1 MADGTKLPT
10 AGGTMTGQLIST
22 RANKAGDGQ
31 GQIFLN
37 GTSGNRI
44 DFANVGLGLP
54 SFTTRSAGTKLVLY
68 PQLTAANTDY
78 AFGVD
83 AGIFWTSVPLS
94 AAQYRW
100 YAGTTICSISIR
112 SGDLDGGKL
121 FGCSFWQR
129 NHRHNF
135 ADFQDHQ
142 RCVL

>member
-22 RANKAGDGQ
+22 RANNAGDGQ

-68 PQLTAANTDY
+68 PQLTAASTDY
-78 AFGVD
+78 GTGVD
-83 AGIFWTSVPLS
+83 ISTLWTSVPLS
-94 AAQYRW
+94 PAQFRW
-100 YAGTTICSISIR
+100 CAHVGCSDSER
-112 SGDLDGGKL
+112 NRDLDGGKL
-121 FGCSFWQR
+121 FGCPFWQH
-129 NHRHNF
+129 NHRQDL
-135 ADFQDHQ
+135 ADLQDHQ
-142 RCVL
+142 RRGL